1 MLDFLLGLVNGIV
14 GFLNGV
20 LPNSPLSGFVTGVD
34 TLRMGL
40 GWLNWFFPVG
50 DCLIL
55 FGAWVALLLAYTAV
69 QFFLSKGLSI
79 MEKVV

>member
-1 MLDFLLGLVNGIV
+1 MLDFLLGLVNGLV
-14 GFLNGV
+14 AFLNGV

-50 DCLIL
+50 DCLVL
-55 FGAWVALLLAYTAV
+55 FGAWIGLLLVFTAV
-69 QFFLSKGLSI
+69 QFLLGKGLSI
-79 MEKVV
+79 IGKVI